1 MFTITRGR
9 KMKAQKVV
17 LYGPEGIGKST
28 FLSKFPNV
36 VFCDTEGST
45 DGMDVARLPAP
56 TSWEMLL
63 DEVRF
68 VAKGGLPECRTFA
81 LDTADWAERA
91 CAEHICHKH
100 KKDSI
105 ESFGYGNGY
114 TYLSE
119 EFGRLLNLLTEV
131 RDKGINVVIAAHAQL
146 VKFEQPDELGAY
158 DRWELK
164 LGLKKTEKRTAQ
176 LIKEWADALLFVNYE
191 TIVVKSETNKNKAQ
205 GGKRVMYTAHTPTWD
220 AKNRWGLPDKVEF
233 DYSVIAPFI
242 PILGESEMQAKSAT
256 QKVQEPI
263 TEAAVSVPAE
273 MPVDKEG
280 NGYLFAEE
288 GEPPERKVKARP
300 AVPIPDGGNKPFG
313 EAVEEM
319 APEFGEMELDP
330 DLPQGLRDL
339 MNIHKVSEAEIRK
352 AVAFRGFYPEDM
364 SVTSYDPAFI
374 EGVLIAAWSQVYDV
388 IKRMRN

>member
-1 MFTITRGR
+1 
-9 KMKAQKVV
+9 
-17 LYGPEGIGKST
+17 
-28 FLSKFPNV
+28 
-36 VFCDTEGST
+36 
-45 DGMDVARLPAP
+45 
-56 TSWEMLL
+56 
-63 DEVRF
+63 
-68 VAKGGLPECRTFA
+68 
-81 LDTADWAERA
+81 
-91 CAEHICHKH
+91 
-100 KKDSI
+100 
-105 ESFGYGNGY
+105 
-114 TYLSE
+114 
-119 EFGRLLNLLTEV
+119 
-131 RDKGINVVIAAHAQL
+131 
-146 VKFEQPDELGAY
+146 
-158 DRWELK
+158 
-164 LGLKKTEKRTAQ
+164 
-176 LIKEWADALLFVNYE
+176 
-191 TIVVKSETNKNKAQ
+191 
-205 GGKRVMYTAHTPTWD
+205 MYTAHTPVWD

>member
-1 MFTITRGR
+1 MFTVTRG
-9 KMKAQKVV
+9 KKIKAQKVV

-28 FLSKFPNV
+28 FLAKFPNV

-45 DGMDVARLPAP
+45 EYMDVDRLPTP

-68 VAKGGLPECRTFA
+68 VIGGGLPNCKTFA

-91 CAEHICHKH
+91 CAEHICNKY

-119 EFGRLLNLLTEV
+119 EFGRLLNLLTDL
-131 RDKGINVVIAAHAQL
+131 RDKGVNIVIAAHAQL
-146 VKFEQPDELGAY
+146 TKFEQPDEMGAY

-176 LIKEWADALLFVNYE
+176 LIKEWADAVLFANYE

-205 GGKRVMYTAHTPTWD
+205 GGKRVMYTTHTPTWD
-220 AKNRWGLPDKVEF
+220 AKNRWGLADKTDF

-242 PILGESEMQAKSAT
+242 PIIGEDEPPSNNTQIPKST
-256 QKVQEPI
+256 QKAEVV
-263 TEAAVSVPAE
+263 TEVA
-273 MPVDKEG
+273 VDKAG
-280 NGYLFAEE
+280 NSYLFAES
-288 GEPPERKVKARP
+288 GQPPEKKVKSKTADP
-300 AVPIPDGGNKPFG
+300 VPDGALKTFGEVVVEEPIPEFNKS
-313 EAVEEM
+313 EI
-319 APEFGEMELDP
+319 DP
-330 DLPQGLRDL
+330 DLPKGLRDL
-339 MNIHKVSEAEIRK
+339 MTIHNVTEAEIRK

-364 SVTSYDPAFI
+364 SIASYDPAFI
-374 EGVLIAAWSQVYDV
+374 DGVLIAAWSQVYDIV
-388 IKRMRN
+388 KKLRK

>member
-1 MFTITRGR
+1 MFTITKGR
-9 KMKAQKVV
+9 KIKAQKVV

-28 FLSKFPNV
+28 FLSKFPGV

-45 DGMDVARLPAP
+45 EHMDVARLPAP

-68 VAKGGLPECRTFA
+68 VAKGGLPECKTFA

-91 CAEHICHKH
+91 CAEHICNKH
-100 KKDSI
+100 KKGSI

-119 EFGRLLNLLTEV
+119 EFGRLLNLLTDV

-146 VKFEQPDELGAY
+146 VKFEQPDEMGAY

-205 GGKRVMYTAHTPTWD
+205 GGKRVMYTTHTPTWD

-242 PILGESEMQAKSAT
+242 PVLGENAPQAKSAT

-263 TEAAVSVPAE
+263 TKAAVSVPAE

-300 AVPIPDGGNKPFG
+300 ALPVPDGGNKPFG
-313 EAVEEM
+313 EAVEET

-364 SVTSYDPAFI
+364 RVASYDPEFI
-374 EGVLIAAWSQVYDV
+374 QGVLIAAWSQVYDV
-388 IKRMRN
+388 IKRLRN

>member
-1 MFTITRGR
+1 MFTITKGR
-9 KMKAQKVV
+9 KIKAQKVA

-28 FLSKFPNV
+28 FLSKFPGV
-36 VFCDTEGST
+36 IFCDTEGST
-45 DGMDVARLPAP
+45 EHMDVARLPAP

-68 VAKGGLPECRTFA
+68 VAKGGLPECKTFA

-91 CAEHICHKH
+91 CAEHICNKH

-146 VKFEQPDELGAY
+146 VKFEQPDEMGAY

-205 GGKRVMYTAHTPTWD
+205 GGRRVMYTTHTPTWD

-242 PILGESEMQAKSAT
+242 PVLGESAVQAKSAT

-263 TEAAVSVPAE
+263 TEAAVS
-273 MPVDKEG
+273 MPEVLSVDKEG

-288 GEPPERKVKARP
+288 GEPPERKVKARKADP
-300 AVPIPDGGNKPFG
+300 VPDGGNKPFG
-313 EAVEEM
+313 ETVEET
-319 APEFGEMELDP
+319 APEFGEMELDG
-330 DLPQGLRDL
+330 DLPKALRDL

-364 SVTSYDPAFI
+364 RVASYDPKFI
-374 EGVLIAAWSQVYDV
+374 QGVLIAAWSQVYDV
-388 IKRMRN
+388 IKRLRN

>member
-1 MFTITRGR
+1 MFTITKGR
-9 KMKAQKVV
+9 KIKAQKVA

-28 FLSKFPNV
+28 FLSKFPGV
-36 VFCDTEGST
+36 IFCDTEGST
-45 DGMDVARLPAP
+45 EHMDVARLPAP

-68 VAKGGLPECRTFA
+68 VAKGGLPECKTFA

-91 CAEHICHKH
+91 CAEHICNKH

-146 VKFEQPDELGAY
+146 VKFEQPDEMGAY

-205 GGKRVMYTAHTPTWD
+205 GGRRVMYTTHTPTWD

-242 PILGESEMQAKSAT
+242 PILGESAPQ
-256 QKVQEPI
+256 
-263 TEAAVSVPAE
+263 E

-288 GEPPERKVKARP
+288 GEPPERKVKTRKAD
-300 AVPIPDGGNKPFG
+300 PIPDGGNKPFG
-313 EAVEEM
+313 ETVEET

-339 MNIHKVSEAEIRK
+339 MNIHQVSEAEIRK

-364 SVTSYDPAFI
+364 KVASYDPEFI
-374 EGVLIAAWSQVYDV
+374 QGVLIAAWSQVYDV
-388 IKRMRN
+388 IKRMRD

>member
-1 MFTITRGR
+1 MFTITKG
-9 KMKAQKVV
+9 KKTKAQKVV

-28 FLSKFPNV
+28 FLSKFPGV
-36 VFCDTEGST
+36 IFCDTEGST
-45 DGMDVARLPAP
+45 EHMDVARLPAP

-68 VAKGGLPECRTFA
+68 IANGGLPECKTFA

-119 EFGRLLNLLTEV
+119 EFGRLLNLLTSV
-131 RDKGINVVIAAHAQL
+131 IDRGINVVIAAHAQL
-146 VKFEQPDELGAY
+146 VKFEQPDEMGAY

-242 PILGESEMQAKSAT
+242 PVLGESAMQAKSAT

-263 TEAAVSVPAE
+263 TKAAVSVPAE
-273 MPVDKEG
+273 MPIDKEG

-300 AVPIPDGGNKPFG
+300 ADPIPDGRNKPFG
-313 EAVEEM
+313 EAVEEI

-364 SVTSYDPAFI
+364 SVTSYDPEFI
-374 EGVLIAAWSQVYDV
+374 QGVLIAAWSQVYDV